1 MIDRPPP
8 HPGTIFEWS
17 RLPGFDGYD
26 QPPHSLVNGS
36 GEHEEAVFIAGDDL
50 VVQWRYI
57 WKIEVV
63 KANGSTG
70 GAGRKG
76 SDVVMVT
83 KRTMV
88 PVTVKSWRSRS

>member
-1 MIDRPPP
+1 M
-8 HPGTIFEWS
+8 
-17 RLPGFDGYD
+17 
-26 QPPHSLVNGS
+26 
-36 GEHEEAVFIAGDDL
+36 FIAGDDL
-50 VVQWRYI
+50 VVQWRYRG
-57 WKIEVV
+57 KIEVV

-70 GAGRKG
+70 GGGRTG